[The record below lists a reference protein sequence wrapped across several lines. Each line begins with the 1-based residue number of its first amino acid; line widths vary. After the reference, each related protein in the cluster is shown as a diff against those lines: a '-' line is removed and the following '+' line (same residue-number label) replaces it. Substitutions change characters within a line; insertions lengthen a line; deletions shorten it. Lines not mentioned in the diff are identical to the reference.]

1 MAINF
6 SKEQVINRLLFENPW
21 WQSNKIDPVK
31 SFEKELTKPA
41 QEKFKKNC
49 PFNFTDVYVAGS
61 SYYES
66 FKILN
71 NSGSNL
77 MFNLN
82 QENTKFIELKLK
94 DYKRI
99 DNKQIQI
106 QDYKIFYPH
115 KDRMIMISDVTNDW
129 NEIIGEVDLKN
140 EEIEIYLIEEGKLS
154 SAFKKEKATD
164 KPYNY
169 TCGIYFFKKLNKL
182 IYWFLIEKE

>member
-1 MAINF
+1 MKKIIILF
-6 SKEQVINRLLFENPW
+6 SFVIVCSCNG
-21 WQSNKIDPVK
+21 QNKIDPVK
-31 SFEKELTKPA
+31 SFEKELTKSA
-41 QEKFKKNC
+41 QEKFENNC
-49 PFNFTDVYVAGS
+49 PFNFANVFVAGS
-61 SYYES
+61 SYYSS
-66 FKILN
+66 FQLLK

-94 DYKRI
+94 EYKRLE
-99 DNKQIQI
+99 NQKIQI
-106 QDYKIFYPH
+106 EDYKIYYPH
-115 KDRMIMISDVTNDW
+115 KDKEILISNISNYWNDILG
-129 NEIIGEVDLKN
+129 EIDLKN

-169 TCGIYFFKKLNKL
+169 TCGIYFFKKFNKL